1 MSEPDSSLDL
11 DALVQEYVAREDWE
25 QDKAHVRNTSETVQ
39 TLVRAIVDTGK
50 IDEYAMRTVYNLCQ
64 NDNALSPGM
73 KKERID
79 DLEIDPAAKTEIK
92 NRIDEGTGIVGKGTY
107 SVPIEGY
114 EEETYEFLAAVIDAD
129 DKETIDDAIEEFA
142 ALDID
147 RVQAGIVSAILYFLH
162 PTKYPISNDR
172 SRTGMETYFDYA
184 MSGQLDQ
191 YVEDTEKF
199 RTVRDSYPFEEDFRH
214 LDSFFNWIERQDLV
228 NQDGTESDSPRPT
241 DELDEYWSE
250 IKYRQEFAQTFLD
263 DPSRGRF
270 AEWLDT
276 LPWFVSRYADRK
288 ADRIF
293 EDLTADE
300 VADTFEEAV
309 TSGTLEPVLELPG
322 FGMAA
327 ATEALAAI
335 DPETFAV
342 LNDRAV
348 ETLTALNYDPPN
360 SNTTS
365 ISRYNDF
372 INIVEELFEAHD
384 VRSHLSAVPQWATD
398 FQVANYAFHKHKDG
412 EIDLADRL
420 GIETAQPVEPD
431 SGEPAETESTP
442 GVDVD
447 DAAFYW
453 VNQNREVEFNDEF
466 LRSQDTK
473 WQRDLTVLET
483 GDIVFHYTNQA
494 IRAYSVVTT
503 EARLTEME
511 GGEYY
516 RVDVDTTSLDEPLP
530 LPEIREELQKP
541 EVRKEQ
547 ERYPLDKNG
556 NVIQAY
562 LCHLTPE
569 AGRYLL
575 ETAGI
580 NTSELLVSPA
590 EATNYFWLT
599 ANPSIWS
606 VDDIVDGG
614 DVFYSAYNDEGNKKR
629 LFEAFRSA
637 APGDRALFYESTPV
651 KKIVAE
657 GTITEVIPP
666 ERNHENSATTAE
678 QTDTVTTAQDSTSD
692 AGVRI
697 RFDRHV
703 DGIKWE
709 DLKAIPELEDA
720 APIANRARG
729 SLFPLSKDEYE
740 TILALEEP
748 AVDGVSQ
755 EALNRFEQKLTPPQ
769 IEAQIPETLYFEDDA
784 RLRRE
789 IEASLRSGKHIIFT
803 GPPGT
808 GKTKLAKAVCDGATI
823 HDQVDGYRFTTATSE
838 WTAFDTIGGYV
849 PSTSDGGQELLFEP
863 RLFLKCFRQDR
874 IVNEWLIIDEINR
887 SDIDKAFG
895 QLFSVLSGDS
905 TELPY
910 ERERTV
916 ELLSVTGQE
925 SEGKLSEIIANP
937 DAFPVT
943 PSWRLIATMNTYDKT
958 SLYEMSYAFMRRFNF
973 IHVGVP
979 PLTTDDGAVRTS
991 LLDPDGDDN
1000 YSAAWLADNPGLRPV
1015 LERSYPA
1022 IAVLWQRINEHR
1034 VIGPSIVYDIIRYLD
1049 SYEHAGGT
1057 QRDAL
1062 SSAVVSLVYPQLEG
1076 MRPEDQKRLI
1086 RSLTGTGIDTEDGEI
1101 DLDLDGERLKTK
1113 AADFFGI
1120 SFDDDA

>member
-1 MSEPDSSLDL
+1 MSEPDSSFDI
-11 DALVQEYVAREDWE
+11 DGLVQEYVTLKDWD
-25 QDKAHVRNTSETVQ
+25 QDKAHVRNTSEAVQ
-39 TLVRAIVDTGK
+39 KLVQAIVDTGSV
-50 IDEYAMRTVYNLCQ
+50 DEHAMRTVYNLCQ
-64 NDNALSPGM
+64 NDNALNPEM
-73 KKERID
+73 KKDRID
-79 DLEIDPAAKTEIK
+79 DLDIDPAAKTEIK
-92 NRIDEGTGIVGKGTY
+92 NHIEEGTGIVGKGTY

-114 EEETYEFLAAVIDAD
+114 EEQTYEFLATVIDSED
-129 DKETIDDAIEEFA
+129 RETIDEAINEFA

-147 RVQAGIVSAILYFLH
+147 RVQAGIISAILYFLH
-162 PTKYPISNDR
+162 PTEYPISNDR
-172 SRTGMETYFDYA
+172 SRTGMEKYFGYE
-184 MSGQLDQ
+184 MSRQLDQ
-191 YVEDTEKF
+191 YVADAEKF
-199 RTVRDSYPFEEDFRH
+199 RTVRDSYPFNEDFRH
-214 LDSFFNWIERQDLV
+214 LDSFFNWIDQQDLLEPA
-228 NQDGTESDSPRPT
+228 DGDPNSEPPT
-241 DELDEYWSE
+241 DELDDDWQK
-250 IKYRQEFAQTFLD
+250 IRRRQEFATRFLD
-263 DPSRGRF
+263 DPSREHF
-270 AEWLDT
+270 TEWLNT
-276 LPWFVSRYADRK
+276 FPWFVSRHTSGTVEQ
-288 ADRIF
+288 IF
-293 EDLTADE
+293 TDLRADE
-300 VADTFEEAV
+300 VAGALEEAV
-309 TSGTLEPVLELPG
+309 DSGTPAPVLELPG

-327 ATEALAAI
+327 TTEALAAI
-335 DPETFAV
+335 DPGSFAV
-342 LNDRAV
+342 LNKRAA
-348 ETLTALNYDPPN
+348 ETLAALNYNSPN
-360 SNTTS
+360 PNTTS
-365 ISRYNDF
+365 INRYNDF
-372 INIVEELFEAHD
+372 VAIVEELFETYD
-384 VRSHLSAVPQWATD
+384 LRSHLGAVPSWATD
-398 FQVANYAFHKHKDG
+398 FQVANYAFTKHQNDD
-412 EIDLADRL
+412 IDLADLL
-420 GIETAQPVEPD
+420 GIETTEQTTTDPD
-431 SGEPAETESTP
+431 KEAVDEKAL
-442 GVDVD
+442 DVD
-447 DAAFYW
+447 IGDASFYW

-466 LRSQDTK
+466 LRSRDTK

-483 GDIVFHYTNQA
+483 GDIIFHYTNQA
-494 IRAYSVVTT
+494 IRACSVVTT

-516 RVDVDTTSLDEPLP
+516 RVDVDTTRLEEPLP
-530 LPEIREELQKP
+530 LAEIREELQTP
-541 EVRKEQ
+541 DLRQEQ

-556 NVIQAY
+556 DVIQAY
-562 LCHLTPE
+562 LCHLSPE

-580 NTSELLVSPA
+580 DTQELLATPA
-590 EATNYFWLT
+590 EAMNYLWLT

-606 VDDIVDGG
+606 VDDIADGG
-614 DVFYSAYNDEGNKKR
+614 DVFYHAYNDEGNKKR

-637 APGDRALFYESTPV
+637 TSGDRVLFYESTPV

-657 GTITEVIPP
+657 GTVTEVVPP
-666 ERNHENSATTAE
+666 ERDHANTATAAE
-678 QTDTVTTAQDSTSD
+678 QTEAVTPDNDSTSD
-692 AGVRI
+692 AGVRV
-697 RFDRHV
+697 RFDRHI
-703 DGIKWE
+703 DGIRWD
-709 DLKAIPELEDA
+709 DLKAIPELEDS
-720 APIANRARG
+720 APITNRAQG

-769 IEAQIPETLYFEDDA
+769 IEAQIPETLYFEDDD

-808 GKTKLAKAVCDGATI
+808 GKTKLAKSISDGATS
-823 HDQVDGYRFTTATSE
+823 HEQVDGYRFTTATSE

-863 RLFLKCFRQDR
+863 RMFLKCFRQDR

-916 ELLSVTGQE
+916 ELLSMSEQE
-925 SEGKLSEIIANP
+925 SEDELAEIIANP

-979 PLTTDDGAVRTS
+979 PLTTDDGVVRTS
-991 LLDPDGDDN
+991 LLDPNAEDN
-1000 YSAAWLADNPGLRPV
+1000 YSTAWIADNPELRPV
-1015 LERSYPA
+1015 LEASYA
-1022 IAVLWQRINEHR
+1022 TIAVLWQRINEHR
-1034 VIGPSIVYDIIRYLD
+1034 VIGPSIVYDLIRYLH

-1057 QRDAL
+1057 QSDAL

-1086 RSLTGTGIDTEDGEI
+1086 RSLTDTDVPTENGDI
-1101 DLDLDGERLKTK
+1101 DLNLDGERLRKK

>member
-1 MSEPDSSLDL
+1 MSESDSSLDI
-11 DALVQEYVAREDWE
+11 DALVEEYVTQKDWE
-25 QDKAHVRNTSETVQ
+25 QDKAHVRNTSEAVRS
-39 TLVRAIVDTGK
+39 LVRAIIDTGSV
-50 IDEYAMRTVYNLCQ
+50 DEYAMRTVYNLCQ
-64 NDNALSPGM
+64 NDNALSPEM

-92 NRIDEGTGIVGKGTY
+92 NRIEEGTGIVGKGTH

-114 EEETYEFLAAVIDAD
+114 EEETYEFLTSVIDAD
-129 DKETIDDAIEEFA
+129 DRETIDEAIEEFA

-147 RVQAGIVSAILYFLH
+147 RVQAGIISAILYFLH

-172 SRTGMETYFDYA
+172 SRTGMETYFGYE

-199 RTVRDSYPFEEDFRH
+199 RTVRDSYPFKEDFRH
-214 LDSFFNWIERQDLV
+214 LDSFFNWIERQDLPG
-228 NQDGTESDSPRPT
+228 QDESEPDSPSST
-241 DELDEYWSE
+241 DELDEYWE
-250 IKYRQEFAQTFLD
+250 DIRRRQESATTFLD
-263 DPSRGRF
+263 DPSREHF
-270 AEWLDT
+270 ADWLDT
-276 LPWFVSRYADRK
+276 FPWFVSRHTDRK
-288 ADRIF
+288 VEQIF
-293 EDLTADE
+293 AELTADE
-300 VADTFEEAV
+300 VADTFEEAIE
-309 TSGTLEPVLELPG
+309 SGTPGPVLDLPG

-327 ATEALAAI
+327 ATEALSAI
-335 DPETFAV
+335 NPESFAV
-342 LNDRAV
+342 LNNRAE

-360 SNTTS
+360 HNTTS
-365 ISRYNDF
+365 VSKYNDF
-372 INIVEELFEAHD
+372 IDIVEELFDTHD
-384 VRSHLSAVPQWATD
+384 IRSHLGAVPSWATD
-398 FQVANYAFHKHKDG
+398 FQVANYAFHKHRSGD
-412 EIDLADRL
+412 IDLADRL
-420 GIETAQPVEPD
+420 GIETAQPTEPD
-431 SGEPAETESTP
+431 PDEASITETAL
-442 GVDVD
+442 DVD
-447 DAAFYW
+447 LGDASFYW
-453 VNQNREVEFNDEF
+453 VNQNREVEFEGEY
-466 LRSQDTK
+466 LRSQDTQ
-473 WQRDLTVLET
+473 WQRDLTVLEP
-483 GDIVFHYTNQA
+483 GDILFHNKKQT
-494 IRAYSVVTT
+494 IRACSVVTS

-516 RVDVDTTSLDEPLP
+516 RVDVTTTRLDEPLP
-530 LPEIREELQKP
+530 LAEVREVLQDPEIRQ
-541 EVRKEQ
+541 EQ

-562 LCHLTPE
+562 LCHLSPA

-580 NTSELLVSPA
+580 NTSELLASPT

-614 DVFYSAYNDEGNKKR
+614 DVFYYAYNEEGNKKR

-637 APGDRALFYESTPV
+637 APGDQVLFYESTPV

-657 GTITEVIPP
+657 GTVTEVIPP
-666 ERNHENSATTAE
+666 ERDHANTATAAE
-678 QTDTVTTAQDSTSD
+678 QTEVVTTDNDSTSE
-692 AGVRI
+692 AGVRV
-697 RFDRHV
+697 RFDRRI
-703 DGIKWE
+703 DGIRWE

-720 APIANRARG
+720 APIANRAQG
-729 SLFPLSKDEYE
+729 SLFPLSKDEFE

-748 AVDGVSQ
+748 RVDGVSQ
-755 EALNRFEQKLTPPQ
+755 EALDRFKQKLTPPQ
-769 IEAQIPETLYFEDDA
+769 IEAQIPETLYFEDDDQ
-784 RLRRE
+784 LRRE

-808 GKTKLAKAVCDGATI
+808 GKTKLAKAVSDGATG
-823 HDQVDGYRFTTATSE
+823 HEQVDGYRFTTATSE

-874 IVNEWLIIDEINR
+874 VVNEWLIIDEINR

-916 ELLSVTGQE
+916 ELLSV
-925 SEGKLSEIIANP
+925 SEQASDSDLSEIIANP

-973 IHVGVP
+973 IHVGAP

-991 LLDPDGDDN
+991 LLDPNGDDN

-1015 LERSYPA
+1015 LERSYA
-1022 IAVLWQRINEHR
+1022 TIAVLWQRINEYR

-1057 QRDAL
+1057 EHDAL

-1086 RSLTGTGIDTEDGEI
+1086 RSLTDTGIDTEDGEI
-1101 DLDLDGERLKTK
+1101 DLDLDGKRLKEK

>member
-1 MSEPDSSLDL
+1 MSEPDSSLDI
-11 DALVQEYVAREDWE
+11 DALVQEYVAQKDWE
-25 QDKAHVRNTSETVQ
+25 QDKAHVRNTSEAVQ
-39 TLVRAIVDTGK
+39 TLVRAIVDTGS
-50 IDEYAMRTVYNLCQ
+50 INEYAMRTVYNLCQ
-64 NDNALSPGM
+64 NDNALSPEM

-92 NRIDEGTGIVGKGTY
+92 NRIEEGTGIVGKGTY

-114 EEETYEFLAAVIDAD
+114 EEETYEFLASIIDSD
-129 DKETIDDAIEEFA
+129 DKETIDEAIGEFA

-147 RVQAGIVSAILYFLH
+147 RVQAGIISAILYFLH

-172 SRTGMETYFDYA
+172 SRTGMEKYFDYE
-184 MSGQLDQ
+184 MSGQLNQ
-191 YVEDTEKF
+191 YVDDTEKF
-199 RTVRDSYPFEEDFRH
+199 RTVRDSYPFKEDFRH
-214 LDSFFNWIERQDLV
+214 LDSFFNWIERQDLSKAGEV
-228 NQDGTESDSPRPT
+228 ESPSRSDSKETRP
-241 DELDEYWSE
+241 S
-250 IKYRQEFAQTFLD
+250 Q
-263 DPSRGRF
+263 PS
-270 AEWLDT
+270 
-276 LPWFVSRYADRK
+276 
-288 ADRIF
+288 
-293 EDLTADE
+293 
-300 VADTFEEAV
+300 
-309 TSGTLEPVLELPG
+309 
-322 FGMAA
+322 
-327 ATEALAAI
+327 
-335 DPETFAV
+335 
-342 LNDRAV
+342 
-348 ETLTALNYDPPN
+348 
-360 SNTTS
+360 
-365 ISRYNDF
+365 
-372 INIVEELFEAHD
+372 EEL
-384 VRSHLSAVPQWATD
+384 
-398 FQVANYAFHKHKDG
+398 
-412 EIDLADRL
+412 EI
-420 GIETAQPVEPD
+420 
-431 SGEPAETESTP
+431 S
-442 GVDVD
+442 

-453 VNQNREVEFNDEF
+453 VNQNREVEFKDEF

-483 GDIVFHYTNQA
+483 GDIIFHYTNQA
-494 IRAYSVVTT
+494 IRACSVVTS

-516 RVDVDTTSLDEPLP
+516 RVDVDTTRLDEPLP

-925 SEGKLSEIIANP
+925 SEDKLSEIIANP

-1015 LERSYPA
+1015 LERSYLA
-1022 IAVLWQRINEHR
+1022 IAVLWQRINENR
-1034 VIGPSIVYDIIRYLD
+1034 VIGPSIVYDIVRYLD

-1086 RSLTGTGIDTEDGEI
+1086 RSLTGTGIDTENGEI

-1120 SFDDDA
+1120 SFEDDA

>member
-1 MSEPDSSLDL
+1 MSEPDSSLDI
-11 DALVQEYVAREDWE
+11 DALVQEYVTQKDWE
-25 QDKAHVRNTSETVQ
+25 QNKAHVRNTSEAVQ
-39 TLVRAIVDTGK
+39 TLVRAIVDTGS
-50 IDEYAMRTVYNLCQ
+50 IDEFAMRTVYNLCQ
-64 NDNALSPGM
+64 NDNALSPE
-73 KKERID
+73 KKKNRID
-79 DLEIDPAAKTEIK
+79 DLEIDQASKTEIK
-92 NRIDEGTGIVGKGTY
+92 DHIEEGSGIVGKGTY
-107 SVPIEGY
+107 RVPIEGY
-114 EEETYEFLAAVIDAD
+114 EEEAYEFLATVIDSND
-129 DKETIDDAIEEFA
+129 RETIDEAIREFA
-142 ALDID
+142 ALEID
-147 RVQAGIVSAILYFLH
+147 RVQAGIISAILYFLH

-172 SRTGMETYFDYA
+172 SRTGMEKYFGYE

-199 RTVRDSYPFEEDFRH
+199 RTVRDSYPFKENFRH
-214 LDSFFNWIERQDLV
+214 LDNFFNWIEQQDLSG
-228 NQDGTESDSPRPT
+228 QDDSEADSELSL
-241 DELDEYWSE
+241 DEMDEYWEELKS
-250 IKYRQEFAQTFLD
+250 RQESAQTFLD
-263 DPSRGRF
+263 DPSREHF
-270 AEWLDT
+270 TDWVNT
-276 LPWFVSRYADRK
+276 LPWFISRHTDRK
-288 ADRIF
+288 AEKIF
-293 EDLTADE
+293 TDLTADA
-300 VADTFEEAV
+300 VVDIFKEAIE
-309 TSGTLEPVLELPG
+309 SGTPEPVLNLPG

-335 DPETFAV
+335 DPESFAV
-342 LNDRAV
+342 LNNRAE

-360 SNTTS
+360 HSTTS
-365 ISRYNDF
+365 VSRYNEFVD
-372 INIVEELFEAHD
+372 IVEELFETHD
-384 VRSHLSAVPQWATD
+384 IRSHLGPVPSWATD
-398 FQVANYAFHKHKDG
+398 FQVANYAFHKHSDG
-412 EIDLADRL
+412 DIDLAGLL
-420 GIETAQPVEPD
+420 GIQTTGQTETDPD
-431 SGEPAETESTP
+431 EMTVSEDTLD
-442 GVDVD
+442 VDID

-473 WQRDLTVLET
+473 WQRDLTVLDI

-494 IRAYSVVTT
+494 IRACSVVTT

-516 RVDVDTTSLDEPLP
+516 RVDVDTTRLDEPLP
-530 LPEIREELQKP
+530 LAEIREELQEP
-541 EVRKEQ
+541 EVRQEK
-547 ERYPLDKNG
+547 ERYPLNKNG

-575 ETAGI
+575 ETAGN
-580 NTSELLVSPA
+580 NTSDLVASPD
-590 EATNYFWLT
+590 ETTNYFWLT

-614 DVFYSAYNDEGNKKR
+614 DVFYYAYNDEGNKKR

-637 APGDRALFYESTPV
+637 TAGDRVLFYESTPV
-651 KKIVAE
+651 KKVVAE
-657 GTITEVIPP
+657 GTVTEVIPP
-666 ERNHENSATTAE
+666 ERDHGNSATTIE
-678 QTDTVTTAQDSTSD
+678 TTDTVTTDSESTSD
-692 AGVRI
+692 AGVRV

-720 APIANRARG
+720 TPIVNRAQG

-755 EALNRFEQKLTPPQ
+755 EALNRFEQKLTQPQ
-769 IEAQIPETLYFEDDA
+769 IEAQIPQTLYFEDDD

-808 GKTKLAKAVCDGATI
+808 GKTKLAKAVCNEATA
-823 HDQVDGYRFTTATSE
+823 HKQVDGYRFTTATSE

-925 SEGKLSEIIANP
+925 SEDELSEIIANP

-979 PLTTDDGAVRTS
+979 PLTTDDGTVRTS
-991 LLDPDGDDN
+991 LLDPDADDN
-1000 YSAAWLADNPGLRPV
+1000 YSTAWLADNPGLRPV
-1015 LERSYPA
+1015 LEASYPV
-1022 IAVLWQRINEHR
+1022 ITVLWQRINKHR

-1057 QRDAL
+1057 QSDAL

-1086 RSLTGTGIDTEDGEI
+1086 RSLTDTDVPTENGDI
-1101 DLDLDGERLKTK
+1101 NLNLDGKRLKEK